1 MTESPCFE
9 TQSKFS
15 EILHVKIQSESAK
28 KKNEQMRADLAC
40 ISKESSIVYKK
51 IWFSAF
57 YIYAYDITLV

>member
-15 EILHVKIQSESAK
+15 EILHAKIQSESAK
-28 KKNEQMRADLAC
+28 KKKEQMWAYLAC
-40 ISKESSIVYKK
+40 LSKESSTVYKK

-57 YIYAYDITLV
+57 YGYT